1 MLFAF
6 YDKSSLGRNGVDIST
21 GLPVVV
27 VSDASGICMKWK

>member
-6 YDKSSLGRNGVDIST
+6 SNQLSLGRNGVDIST